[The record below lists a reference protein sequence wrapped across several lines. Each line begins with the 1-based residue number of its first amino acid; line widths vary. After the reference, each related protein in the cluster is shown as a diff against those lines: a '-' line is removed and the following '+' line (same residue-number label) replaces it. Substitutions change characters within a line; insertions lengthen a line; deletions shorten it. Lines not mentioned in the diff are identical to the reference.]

1 MLSKA
6 QFELLIL
13 IIALNIS
20 TSVVILTV
28 TGLSIVIDNMNN
40 MNSTKNWGSNSCDPE
55 ELTISAQQMAFAMLL

>member
-13 IIALNIS
+13 IIALNIL
-20 TSVVILTV
+20 TSVVILIV

-40 MNSTKNWGSNSCDPE
+40 MNSTKTGGQTHVIRKS
-55 ELTISAQQMAFAMLL
+55 